1 MSKSQKCSLV
11 ENLTLTVSI
20 FTVAIQHFEEL
31 LSYFL
36 PNVCQH
42 CLKGISEWSILV
54 TTLVSSIMFT
64 SINLMGEI
72 IFKLVNNQ
80 NQVLNQVKIFPG
92 CDSYIA
98 DSYIVDSYIADY
110 YIADG
115 HLKPLHLVWSR
126 A

>member
-1 MSKSQKCSLV
+1 M
-11 ENLTLTVSI
+11 
-20 FTVAIQHFEEL
+20 
-31 LSYFL
+31 
-36 PNVCQH
+36 
-42 CLKGISEWSILV
+42 
-54 TTLVSSIMFT
+54 TTLVSSTVFT
-64 SINLMGEI
+64 FLNLLAEI